1 MESVNESI
9 LTSEA
14 TLEEWLHRWLM
25 FDFAIGKKSS
35 DAVIYFVPCKS
46 QRLPLGLSLHETYPY
61 ISRLVPVALSPA
73 GGRFQFNREKEWHP
87 QGEGCSF

>member
-14 TLEEWLHRWLM
+14 TPEEWLSRWLM
-25 FDFAIGKKSS
+25 LDFAIGEKSS

-46 QRLPLGLSLHETYPY
+46 QRLPLGLSP
-61 ISRLVPVALSPA
+61 P
-73 GGRFQFNREKEWHP
+73 
-87 QGEGCSF
+87 